1 MERRQVI
8 SRPLSVSSYAS
19 KGTGL
24 RASVVGSSQA
34 RLQLGCSPVED
45 GMRSGKRRI
54 AASATIEGSEG
65 CVGGSACIGLPH
77 SAYPLG
83 QCTMRERVC

>member
-1 MERRQVI
+1 MQAGHYQAFV
-8 SRPLSVSSYAS
+8 SVKLAS
-19 KGTGL
+19 KGPGL

-54 AASATIEGSEG
+54 AASAAIEGG
-65 CVGGSACIGLPH
+65 
-77 SAYPLG
+77 
-83 QCTMRERVC
+83 